1 VSQRRDSSG
10 GRDRG
15 IAYEVTD
22 FQSQQG
28 ARYVGDD
35 DLSVTNCKNVMA
47 A

>member
-1 VSQRRDSSG
+1 VSQRRNSRG

-15 IAYEVTD
+15 IAYEVAD
-22 FQSQQG
+22 FESQQR
-28 ARYVGDD
+28 ARNVGDD